1 MSFELNAAFSLSIMV
16 GAVIG
21 WCRVR
26 KSDPAFFPFLLLL
39 TVGLLNEVI
48 SIILIRQGR
57 QNVFNY
63 NLYGLVEALL
73 LAWQFLRWG
82 LFKGARRLYY
92 SLQVLFV
99 SLWVAES
106 LLRSFKVFNSYF
118 IMLHSFLLVLMS
130 ISMINRVSLRETLP
144 LWRQPVFLI
153 CTGLVIYH
161 DYAVVV
167 EAFWIFGLNYSDGF
181 RIRIYEILSYIN
193 LFTNLLFAF
202 AIIWIPTRLRYILQH

>member
-39 TVGLLNEVI
+39 TVGLMNEVA
-48 SIILIRQGR
+48 SIIIIKSGH
-57 QNVFNY
+57 QNIVNY
-63 NLYGLVEALL
+63 NLYGFVEAVVLT
-73 LAWQFLRWG
+73 WQFLRWG
-82 LFKGARRLYY
+82 LFKRAKALYY
-92 SLQVLFV
+92 TLQIVFAA
-99 SLWVAES
+99 LWAIENCS
-106 LLRSFKVFNSYF
+106 HSFKAFNSYF
-118 IMLHSFLLVLMS
+118 IMVHSFLLVLMS

-161 DYAVVV
+161 DYAVLV

>member
-39 TVGLLNEVI
+39 TVGLVNEVI
-48 SIILIRQGR
+48 SVILIRQGR

-73 LAWQFLRWG
+73 LAWQFLKWG

-99 SLWVAES
+99 SLWMAES
-106 LLRSFKVFNSYF
+106 LLRSF
-118 IMLHSFLLVLMS
+118 LLLKQQCSCCHVA
-130 ISMINRVSLRETLP
+130 
-144 LWRQPVFLI
+144 
-153 CTGLVIYH
+153 CLV
-161 DYAVVV
+161 
-167 EAFWIFGLNYSDGF
+167 N
-181 RIRIYEILSYIN
+181 
-193 LFTNLLFAF
+193 
-202 AIIWIPTRLRYILQH
+202 